1 MIREAVRGNSLYVQ
15 TSLSAK
21 IPEVVVRSLKVAF
34 MEKMEIIILSL
45 YPKKSLTAFRMQG
58 YNVDE

>member
-1 MIREAVRGNSLYVQ
+1 MIREAVRGNSLYVR
-15 TSLSAK
+15 TSPWAK
-21 IPEVVVRSLKVAF
+21 IPWVIVGSLRVAF
-34 MEKMEIIILSL
+34 IEKMEIIILSL

>member
-1 MIREAVRGNSLYVQ
+1 
-15 TSLSAK
+15 
-21 IPEVVVRSLKVAF
+21 